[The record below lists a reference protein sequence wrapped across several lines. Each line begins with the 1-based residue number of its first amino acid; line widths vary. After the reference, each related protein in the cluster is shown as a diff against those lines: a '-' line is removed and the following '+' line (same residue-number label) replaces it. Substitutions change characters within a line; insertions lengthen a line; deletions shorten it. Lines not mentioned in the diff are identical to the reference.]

1 MPRRDTAQTL
11 RIPIPLYIALL
22 LVELAEDVGDLTP
35 DEAQAVNDARIQ
47 IDRIVER
54 HQRAGEP

>member
-1 MPRRDTAQTL
+1 VARRDTAQTL
-11 RIPIPLYIALL
+11 RIPIPLYIAVL

-35 DEAQAVNDARIQ
+35 DEAQAVNDARTQ